1 MDDDLTTH
9 LKCDVELNLTGA
21 DIATVNKRA
30 AQELRRLADRIE
42 NDELGDGFHPMV
54 KKVGEAMGEVY
65 LDYSS
70 SPVEKFD
77 A

>member
-30 AQELRRLADRIE
+30 AQELRRLVV
-42 NDELGDGFHPMV
+42 LV
-54 KKVGEAMGEVY
+54 
-65 LDYSS
+65 
-70 SPVEKFD
+70 D
-77 A
+77 ARARL